1 MSPHTSMSSSAPD
14 PIQRKE
20 ERRRQVIGF
29 KTSFVILNLF
39 IFSCLGLMFST
50 LIIEFIFMIIRG

>member
-1 MSPHTSMSSSAPD
+1 MSSSAPD